1 MTETRNKAPGRQIDR
16 DPQKE
21 THQLAGRV
29 LSDKKKPLKPSGP
42 VTYTIEKGANV
53 WPWQR
58 KA

>member
-1 MTETRNKAPGRQIDR
+1 MSERLEQATGQRMPKQPSKDPRPAASRIEGDR
-16 DPQKE
+16 PKR
-21 THQLAGRV
+21 A
-29 LSDKKKPLKPSGP
+29 KPTGA